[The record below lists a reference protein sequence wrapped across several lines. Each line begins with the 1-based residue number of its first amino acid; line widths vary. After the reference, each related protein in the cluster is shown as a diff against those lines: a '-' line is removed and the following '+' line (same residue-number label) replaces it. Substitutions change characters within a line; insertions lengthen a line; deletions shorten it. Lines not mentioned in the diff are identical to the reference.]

1 MAFDDDLDYVSIL
14 VPVDV
19 VNTAGVLTSITAGG
33 VTLAEDP
40 NPAWAVGTPYATGAR
55 VHSATTHRVYESL
68 KDSNTGKD
76 PTLAVNRTTAA
87 GVGTWWIDIG
97 PTNRVAM
104 FDGLVNT
111 QTSANSPLVITMTP
125 GAFNGFALFGID
137 ADSYSVTVRDAP
149 GGNIIYSEPTTTL
162 EGSMPADY
170 YEYFFA
176 RFKPLTQFIRRN
188 IDPYG
193 TAQITLTL
201 NKATNPV
208 KLGMFAIG
216 DMRPVGIPQRDAVA
230 EPIDYS
236 YVKTDAYGNTEV
248 KKRVNATGLSITAKM
263 DKEEASAALDVVKQ
277 VLGTPCVVAGSDAQF
292 YEWLTVF
299 GLVSGRM
306 SAADYP
312 YTELSITVKGLI

>member
-1 MAFDDDLDYVSIL
+1 V
-14 VPVDV
+14 
-19 VNTAGVLTSITAGG
+19 
-33 VTLAEDP
+33 
-40 NPAWAVGTPYATGAR
+40 R

-68 KDSNTGKD
+68 KDGNLGKD
-76 PTLAVNRTTAA
+76 PTVPSNRTTAT
-87 GVGTWWIDIG
+87 GVGTWWIEVG

-104 FDGLVNT
+104 FDGLVST
-111 QTSANSPLVITMTP
+111 QTSAASPLVITLAP

-137 ADSYSVTVRDAP
+137 ADSFAVEVRDAP
-149 GGNIIYSEPTTTL
+149 GGNIIYSEPTTAL

-176 RFKPLTQFIRRN
+176 RFKPLTQMIRTK

-193 TAQITLTL
+193 TAQIVLTLT
-201 NKATNPV
+201 KATGPV

-236 YVKTDAYGNTEV
+236 YIKTDAYGNTEV

-263 DKEEASAALDVVKQ
+263 DKEEAGAALDVVKQ
-277 VLGTPCVVAGSDAQF
+277 VLGTPCVVAGSEAQF

-299 GLVSGRM
+299 GLLSARM

-312 YTELSITVKGLI
+312 HAELSITVKGLI